1 MISPQDIQAVKFKT
15 KVRGYNEAEV
25 DEYLDQIAEQLSALI
40 AENEE
45 YKSKLALAVEQL
57 NYLKGL
63 EQTLRDTMIT
73 AQRSSDETYRAAQK
87 KGEALVQQAEEQGEA
102 IRKKA
107 REEADAV
114 TRNLDMLRVQA
125 KTYARQFRT
134 LMNAQLKLLEENGL
148 AENEGRRSRDRDRA
162 RDNRDTGSAPAEK
175 TAEE

>member
-1 MISPQDIQAVKFKT
+1 MITPKDIQEVKFKT

-25 DEYLDQIAEQLSALI
+25 DEYLDQVADQMAALI

-57 NYLKGL
+57 NYLKSL

-73 AQRSSDETYRAAQK
+73 AQRSADETYRAAQK
-87 KGEALVQQAEEQGEA
+87 KGEAILQQAEEQGDQV
-102 IRKKA
+102 RRKA

-114 TRNLDMLRVQA
+114 TRNLDVLRVQA

-134 LMNAQLKLLEENGL
+134 LMNAQLKQLEDNGL
-148 AENEGRRSRDRDRA
+148 VEREVRKGREAAAESSESI
-162 RDNRDTGSAPAEK
+162 
-175 TAEE
+175 AEEI

>member
-1 MISPQDIQAVKFKT
+1 MITPQDIHDVKFKT
-15 KVRGYNEAEV
+15 KVRGYNEEEV
-25 DEYLDQIAEQLSALI
+25 DDYLDKVADQMASLI

-45 YKSKLALAVEQL
+45 YQKKLALAVEQL

-73 AQRSSDETYRAAQK
+73 AQRSADDTLRGAQK
-87 KGEALVQQAEEQGEA
+87 KAEGIVQQAEEQGESVK
-102 IRKKA
+102 KKA
-107 REEADAV
+107 REEAAAV

-148 AENEGRRSRDRDRA
+148 IEKENRDMGRSRETSMTDLSE
-162 RDNRDTGSAPAEK
+162 NS
-175 TAEE
+175 